1 MFLEVTRI
9 NAFYDVFQAI
19 FDVSLKVDRGETVC
33 LLGRNG
39 AGKTTALSAIVGLNP
54 PRSGN
59 VTLKGVEIAGRK
71 PHQIARMGTAFVPEN
86 RWIIGDLS
94 VRDNLELGC
103 RGKTAHQVN
112 AALEKMYELF
122 PRLRDLQ
129 RRSGGTLSGGEQQML
144 SLARAVIGGP
154 ELLLMDEVTI
164 GLAPV
169 VVQMLKT
176 KILELKQHGMTIL
189 LTEQNALFAL
199 DVSDRAYVIDK
210 GAIVFEGTS
219 DELRRNGDIMN
230 RYLGV

>member
-1 MFLEVTRI
+1 MFLEVKKI

-19 FDVSLKVDRGETVC
+19 FDVSLEVDRGEAVC

-39 AGKTTALSAIVGLNP
+39 AGKTTTLSAIVGLNP
-54 PRSGN
+54 PRSGS
-59 VTLKGVEIAGRK
+59 VRLDGLDIAGRR
-71 PHQIARMGTAFVPEN
+71 PYQIAQRGVAFVPEN

-103 RGKTAHQVN
+103 RGKTAAQV
-112 AALEKMYELF
+112 ADALERVYELF

-144 SLARAVIGGP
+144 ALARAVISDP

-169 VVQMLKT
+169 VVQLLKT
-176 KILELKQHGMTIL
+176 KILELKKSGMTIL

-210 GAIVFEGTS
+210 GGIVFAGAS
-219 DELRRNGDIMN
+219 DELRRNTEVMS